1 VKIGVAFLVL
11 LGVVEM
17 AQFGARAEGKA
28 STRDGVY
35 TAAQAGRGE
44 ASYKKACASCHGDKL
59 DGSGQIP
66 GLGGD
71 EFEMMWAGQ
80 TLDDLFERIQG
91 SMPADNPGKL
101 TRTENADILAYLLKV
116 NKLPTGMSEL
126 SGDAEALKKIQID
139 VAK

>member
-1 VKIGVAFLVL
+1 VKTVAAVLAFLTA
-11 LGVVEM
+11 LGM
-17 AQFGARAEGKA
+17 AQ

-35 TAAQAGRGE
+35 TDTQAGRGE
-44 ASYKKACASCHGDKL
+44 ASYKKSCASCHGEKL

-80 TLDDLFERIQG
+80 SLDDIFERIQG

-101 TRTENADILAYLLKV
+101 SRTENADILAYVLKF
-116 NKLPTGMSEL
+116 NKLPAGSNEL
-126 SGDAEALKKIQID
+126 PSDVEALKKIRIE